1 MIEGGTKSVHNIPSS
16 VGLAAS
22 RYSISA
28 VHRSAVSCPAL
39 PLHRTLLTPQSV
51 SAKFYC
57 SKVNSKSSDRTRE
70 CAILSLLWYKVLVLK
85 FLLFPSGILIKRAV
99 S

>member
-28 VHRSAVSCPAL
+28 VHRSAVTLSCPAL
-39 PLHRTLLTPQSV
+39 PVYRKLLTPQSG
-51 SAKFYC
+51 KC
-57 SKVNSKSSDRTRE
+57 
-70 CAILSLLWYKVLVLK
+70 KVLLYKKKKKKTVNQLT
-85 FLLFPSGILIKRAV
+85 AYEDV
-99 S
+99 